1 MIQNMIINKEEK
13 CQKLKINNEMD
24 DTIETMRNIK
34 FIAAKIKKLN
44 IKWGLRSI
52 DL

>member
-1 MIQNMIINKEEK
+1 M
-13 CQKLKINNEMD
+13 NELD
-24 DTIETMRNIK
+24 DTTETMRNIK

-44 IKWGLRSI
+44 ITWGLRSI